1 MRYAGKW
8 AGMGH
13 HYTVSGMV
21 NLFLTLAE
29 LLLTLRVFLKFFFTS
44 AGGGFV
50 HWAFGTTNVLLT
62 PFRGVFPHP
71 TATPGNW
78 HIDWVALF
86 AMAVYAAFGSLLIG
100 LASWNFGWRRGA
112 NR

>member
-8 AGMGH
+8 MGMGH

-29 LLLTLRVFLKFFFTS
+29 TLLLVRVIVKFFFTT
-44 AGGGFV
+44 AGGGFIQWV
-50 HWAFGTTNVLLT
+50 SQTTDVLLA
-62 PFRGVFPHP
+62 PFRALYTNP

-78 HIDWVALF
+78 HVDWVALF

-100 LASWNFGWRRGA
+100 LASWNWGNKRGST
-112 NR
+112 R